1 MEHKRKLKEEYGIE
15 PWTFVQR
22 LGDAVLVPA
31 GCPHQARNLKS
42 CTSISIDFV
51 SAESVGQ
58 CIRLSTEYRRL
69 PKYHSFKEDKL
80 QVKGLV
86 LSAVCQ
92 AVQYLDKIDD
102 ITLRSP
108 FAPPF
113 EHGNVRQNPA
123 QQGEKPSILQMRREL
138 ERMKLALETKGHLFQ
153 PHMKDYLLKE
163 ITLLTNKIN
172 SSAGGSSSS

>member
-31 GCPHQARNLKS
+31 GFPHQARNLKS

-80 QVKGLV
+80 QVCQKYDCLV
-86 LSAVCQ
+86 N
-92 AVQYLDKIDD
+92 K
-102 ITLRSP
+102 
-108 FAPPF
+108 
-113 EHGNVRQNPA
+113 QN
-123 QQGEKPSILQMRREL
+123 QRYIM
-138 ERMKLALETKGHLFQ
+138 
-153 PHMKDYLLKE
+153 
-163 ITLLTNKIN
+163 NKICLLVRKQRLWTTSN
-172 SSAGGSSSS
+172 VS